1 MYSIVEGDPLSA
13 AVRFRATSGMARGDW
28 RMLSEVTSEMTGDEE
43 AFHVSTTLE
52 VTEGDSPVFART
64 WTYRF
69 PRDHV

>member
-1 MYSIVEGDPLSA
+1 
-13 AVRFRATSGMARGDW
+13 MARGDW
-28 RMLSEVTSEMTGDEE
+28 RMLSEVTSEMTGDDE